1 MTIRMLLAIVGA
13 ATHDRPTGVM
23 TVTTT
28 TTTTTTPMMTPT
40 TTTAPPAPLAFVS
53 GGSSGIGL
61 ACARELLRR
70 GYRVVVAARG
80 VDRLQHACAGL
91 EPHGPGR
98 VIPLVLDVADVDACT
113 AAIDRVQAEHGPIAF
128 LLTSAG
134 MCEPGAFLDQPLT
147 VLLQHMQ
154 TNYAGTLALVHR
166 VVPTMKAHGHGHIVL
181 VSSAMAFMGIYGYG
195 GYAPSKFALRG
206 LGETLFAEL
215 REHGIRVSVAFPPD
229 TDTPQYRFEQERKPA
244 AARVITAA
252 GGLFDADVVG
262 KRIVSQ
268 ALRGRFGI
276 TQGASLTLLRF
287 VHSAIS
293 PLFLRWQQRVARI
306 TR

>member
-1 MTIRMLLAIVGA
+1 M
-13 ATHDRPTGVM
+13 
-23 TVTTT
+23 TTT
-28 TTTTTTPMMTPT
+28 TSTTVTSAASASTETL
-40 TTTAPPAPLAFVS
+40 APLAFVS

-80 VDRLQHACAGL
+80 PERLRDACASL
-91 EPHGPGR
+91 ALDAPGR
-98 VIPLVLDVADVDACT
+98 VFSVVLDVADVDACT
-113 AAIDRVQAEHGPIAF
+113 AAIDTVQAEHGPIAM

-134 MCEPGAFLDQPLT
+134 MCEPGAFHEQPLA

-181 VSSAMAFMGIYGYG
+181 VSSAMAFMGLYGYG

-215 REHGIRVSVAFPPD
+215 REHGICVSVAFPPD
-229 TDTPQYRFEQERKPA
+229 TDTPQYAFEQQRKPA
-244 AARVITAA
+244 AAKAITAA
-252 GGLFDADVVG
+252 GGGVFGADVVG
-262 KRIVSQ
+262 RRIVAQ

-276 TQGASLTLLRF
+276 THGASLTLLRF
-287 VHSAIS
+287 VHSLIS
-293 PLFLRWQQRVARI
+293 PLFLRWQQRIAR
-306 TR
+306 TMR